1 MGQGSA
7 LKSQDRAGD
16 NEKERTDPR
25 EVKKQGRGGVGKE
38 VSRH

>member
-25 EVKKQGRGGVGKE
+25 EVKNKAEAGLGK
-38 VSRH
+38 R